1 MRIPPPQTPSHLHW
15 PSQDRIAAAR
25 PKLSILRPEV
35 DSRLDGSHLVNV
47 NGSLV
52 VSSNDDS
59 TSVCLKERKVIS
71 VKLM

>member
-1 MRIPPPQTPSHLHW
+1 MDPPPPSDTCE
-15 PSQDRIAAAR
+15 DRVAAPR

-59 TSVCLKERKVIS
+59 RFNVEFLNERKVM
-71 VKLM
+71 KLM